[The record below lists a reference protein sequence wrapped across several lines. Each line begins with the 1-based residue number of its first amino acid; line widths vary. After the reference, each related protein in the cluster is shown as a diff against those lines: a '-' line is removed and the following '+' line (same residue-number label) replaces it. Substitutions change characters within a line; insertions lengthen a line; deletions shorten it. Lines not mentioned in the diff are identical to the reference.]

1 MKRSLTLLIFLG
13 IIMLLLPVQAF
24 AGNIDVYVDGNQL
37 TFDSPPIIDNNRTLV
52 PFRYIF
58 EALGAEVS
66 FDAATRTAIGTKDN
80 LTIRLP
86 INQNKGYINNEAVQ
100 LDVASQLIKGR
111 TLVPLRFIGES
122 MGCEVE
128 AKNSASGMVINIT
141 SKTDN
146 DHSSSD
152 PIPVAARSL
161 SDLEVEADEE
171 QFVLELE
178 VEEGVNNSFTLSN
191 PYRLVLDLENTA
203 WQKADIPSFDCDF
216 VAGIRVAQNQ
226 ETKTRVV
233 LDLNQP
239 VTFHLDQQE
248 DKLIVTVK
256 PKHVWKPDYNVVVLD
271 AGHGGG
277 DVGAIGYSGA
287 YEKNLVIDITQLVEK
302 KLADK
307 GFKVVMTRPG
317 DQTRS
322 LAERVEI
329 ANQTNAFAFV
339 SIHANTAA
347 SRQATGLEVYTK
359 RGSDH
364 TFAKIMV
371 DSILAQTGQNNRGD
385 READFYV
392 IKNTVMPA
400 ILIETGFISNP
411 QEEQFL
417 WNKANQEKIAEGIVN
432 GIINFR
438 SKFVR

>member
-1 MKRSLTLLIFLG
+1 
-13 IIMLLLPVQAF
+13 LLLPLQAF
-24 AGNIDVYVDGNQL
+24 AAGNIDVYVDGKQL
-37 TFDSPPIIDNNRTLV
+37 SFDSPPIVDNNRTLV

-66 FDAATRTAIGTKDN
+66 YDAASQTAIGTKDN

-86 INQNKGYINNEAVQ
+86 INESKGYINNNVVQ
-100 LDVASQLIKGR
+100 LDVASKMIKNR

-122 MGCEVE
+122 LGCEVE
-128 AKNSASGMVINIT
+128 AKNSANGMVINIT
-141 SKTDN
+141 SADTDN
-146 DHSSSD
+146 EDGEDSSPGND
-152 PIPVAARSL
+152 PIPVASRSL
-161 SDLEVEADEE
+161 SNLDVQTNDG
-171 QFVLELE
+171 QFMLELE
-178 VEEGVNNSFTLSN
+178 VEEGKNNSFMLSN
-191 PYRLVLDLENTA
+191 PYRMVIDLVDTA
-203 WQKADIPSFDCDF
+203 WQKADIPNFNGEF
-216 VAGIRVAQNQ
+216 VSAIRVAQNQ
-226 ETKTRVV
+226 ETITRVV

-239 VTFHLDQQE
+239 VTANLDQQH
-248 DKLIVTVK
+248 DKLIITLK
-256 PKHVWKPDYNVVVLD
+256 PKQVWKPDFNLVVLD

-287 YEKNLVIDITQLVEK
+287 YEKNLVIGITQLVK
-302 KLADK
+302 KGLEDQ
-307 GFKVVMTRPG
+307 GFKVIMTRPE

-339 SIHANTAA
+339 SIHANTAG
-347 SRQATGLEVYTK
+347 SQQATGLEVYTK

-371 DSILAQTGQNNRGD
+371 NSILTQTKQNNRGD
-385 READFYV
+385 KEADFYV

-417 WNKANQEKIAEGIVN
+417 WNETNQENIAQGIVN
-432 GIINFR
+432 GIISFKSNY
-438 SKFVR
+438 VR